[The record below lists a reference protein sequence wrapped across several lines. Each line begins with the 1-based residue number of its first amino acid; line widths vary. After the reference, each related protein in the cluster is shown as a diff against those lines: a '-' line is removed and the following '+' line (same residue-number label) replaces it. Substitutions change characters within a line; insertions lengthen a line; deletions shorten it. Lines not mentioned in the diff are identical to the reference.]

1 MTQSTLASPTH
12 VVSIS
17 LVLLTL
23 TYKNCAWR
31 SSFLASSCNQRAATV
46 ESSGMQLR
54 NDLSTWA
61 AILGALVLTAGSQT
75 SASPIHGIVDRE
87 SRNNGK
93 QPSFYGAASQGNS
106 AEYSVE
112 GKHGAVSSE
121 VDVCSNI
128 GAQLLQQGGSAVD
141 SIIGTALC
149 VGSIA
154 SYHSGLGGG
163 GHAVLRS
170 PITNDDRTNR
180 KRSNPNDARS
190 KTSTYVHID
199 FREVFPAAAT
209 EGMYTNNPVKN
220 ASLYGGLAVGVPGE
234 PKAWWDLHQKYGK
247 LEWSKVFEPAITL
260 NRRGFKVT
268 AELAKALNTTQYPF
282 LCKDKRWSR
291 FYCVNGKVA
300 QLGDT
305 IKKERFAKTL
315 ELIASKGV
323 DPYYYGEIADDI
335 VDTIA
340 NNKVLK
346 GILTKHDLA
355 NYKVEYRNPR
365 NVTLRDGKYRLFG
378 TVAPSS
384 GSVVLS
390 TLQTVDQFRVDGEE
404 DLSNVN
410 VSTHRLIEANKF
422 SYGQRTNYGDPGF
435 VKNVSRLEGEYLELP
450 FSKENKNQI
459 SDTRTFSAS
468 HYIPDHKNAEVKSDH
483 GTSAITVVDAD
494 GMAISLTTTI
504 NTFWG
509 SQLMTEHGFPL
520 NNELDD
526 ASSPG
531 QTNFFGYLATPANYI
546 EPGKRPLSSISAV
559 IAEEVRTGELKL
571 SLSSA
576 GGSRIITAV
585 TQVAYN
591 VLFKGQDAQAAL
603 AEPRWHDQLSPNQ
616 TTLESAAAAIR
627 GFVGFN
633 NQTAAFLASVG
644 HNVSWTPIGSSTA
657 QAVERFPDGVLLAAT
672 EVRQLA
678 AKGAAF

>member
-1 MTQSTLASPTH
+1 MSLHAFSALSALLAALLLLAGQGST
-12 VVSIS
+12 
-17 LVLLTL
+17 
-23 TYKNCAWR
+23 
-31 SSFLASSCNQRAATV
+31 
-46 ESSGMQLR
+46 
-54 NDLSTWA
+54 
-61 AILGALVLTAGSQT
+61 
-75 SASPIHGIVDRE
+75 SPIQALDA
-87 SRNNGK
+87 RNNGK
-93 QPSFYGAASQGNS
+93 QPSFYGAASQGNTP
-106 AEYSVE
+106 EYKVK

-163 GHAVLRS
+163 GHALLRS
-170 PITNDDRTNR
+170 PYAADANTNR
-180 KRSNPNDARS
+180 KRSNQNDARS
-190 KTSTYVHID
+190 KSASYIHVD

-209 EGMYTNNPVKN
+209 EDMYSNNPVKN

-247 LEWSKVFEPAITL
+247 LPWSKVFEPAITL

-282 LCKDKRWSR
+282 LCADKRWSR
-291 FYCVNGKVA
+291 FYCPDGKLA

-305 IKKERFAKTL
+305 IKKERYAETL
-315 ELIASKGV
+315 ELIARKGIH
-323 DPYYYGEIADDI
+323 PYYQGSIADDI

-340 NNKVLK
+340 NNNVLK
-346 GILTKHDLA
+346 GIMTKQDLA
-355 NYKVEYRNPR
+355 NYRVEYRTPH
-365 NVTLRDGKYRLFG
+365 NVTLRGGKYRLFG
-378 TVAPSS
+378 TKAPSS

-390 TLQTVDQFRVDGEE
+390 TLQTTDQFRADGQE
-404 DLSNVN
+404 DLNNVN
-410 VSTHRLIEANKF
+410 VSTHRFIEANKF
-422 SYGQRTNYGDPGF
+422 SYGQRTNYGDPAF
-435 VKNVSRLEGEYLELP
+435 VKNVTHLESEYLELDV
-450 FSKENKNQI
+450 SKENKNKI
-459 SDTRTFSAS
+459 NDSRTFPMDY
-468 HYIPDHKNAEVKSDH
+468 YIPSNKNTQIMSDH

-494 GMAISLTTTI
+494 GMAISLTTTV

-509 SQLMTEHGFPL
+509 SQLMTKHGFPL

-531 QTNFFGYLATPANYI
+531 QTNFFGYLPTPANYI
-546 EPGKRPLSSISAV
+546 QPGKRPLSSISAV
-559 IAEEVRTGELKL
+559 IAENAHTGELKL

-585 TQVAYN
+585 TQVAYD
-591 VLFKGQDAQAAL
+591 VLFEGKDAQIAL
-603 AEPRWHDQLSPNQ
+603 AEPRWHDQLSPNS
-616 TTLESAAAAIR
+616 TTLESPAPTIP
-627 GFVGFN
+627 GFVGFS
-633 NQTAAFLASVG
+633 NQTAAFLESVG
-644 HNVSWTPIGSSTA
+644 HNVSFVPIGSSTA
-657 QAVERFPDGVLLAAT
+657 QAVERFDDGVLLAAT